1 MPEKSI
7 EEKLDELISMVRV
20 LETKIGFLE
29 SDLQGLKNEELFY
42 IKECVEQM
50 ATGHLREVE
59 RKEASKW
66 KVEKF

>member
-1 MPEKSI
+1 MPEQSI

-20 LETKIGFLE
+20 LDTKIGFLE
-29 SDLQGLKNEELFY
+29 SDIQDLKNQELMY

-50 ATGHLREVE
+50 ASGHLREVE
-59 RKEASKW
+59 RKEAAKW